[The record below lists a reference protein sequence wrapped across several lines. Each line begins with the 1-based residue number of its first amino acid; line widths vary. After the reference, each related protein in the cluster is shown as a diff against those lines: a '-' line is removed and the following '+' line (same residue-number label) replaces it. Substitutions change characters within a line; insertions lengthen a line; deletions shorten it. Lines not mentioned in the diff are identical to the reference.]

1 MMNDKTTH
9 KLGVWHS
16 AVTIVKFYP
25 SDDDI
30 LASLY
35 KAWSCSVVLKLR
47 ALFTGSCSVKSTSYG
62 TMNIMTIEPVIQC
75 PNILSTN
82 LTIAK

>member
-35 KAWSCSVVLKLR
+35 KA
-47 ALFTGSCSVKSTSYG
+47 
-62 TMNIMTIEPVIQC
+62 
-75 PNILSTN
+75 
-82 LTIAK
+82 